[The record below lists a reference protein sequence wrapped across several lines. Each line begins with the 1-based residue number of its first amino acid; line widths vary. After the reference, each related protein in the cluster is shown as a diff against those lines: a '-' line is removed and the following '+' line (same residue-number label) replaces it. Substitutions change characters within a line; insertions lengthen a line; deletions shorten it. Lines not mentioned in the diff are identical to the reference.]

1 MLMAADEA
9 SNLPLQYGSD
19 DFGEDMSIDYE
30 TLIHLLSEDLDPLQ
44 DKPEDLSPYNASAGK
59 PASDSSNQENS
70 ELQND
75 ISHGFM
81 DVTLKNHNILD
92 DKGTEA
98 LRSSEN
104 NSCASVELHLS
115 DAEHSSIEVIPTESA
130 VNQSFDFATDV
141 TDSYSD
147 MPYWMST
154 VEQPFLVSSQYFLP
168 GDYDSSVFSGNG
180 GMAINMM
187 MHEGEFP
194 SNSLSSSTT
203 MNLYAQGATDHKS
216 VSRQSVSKDLN
227 LDGYPNV
234 KGWNQNCEGG
244 NFISSFDGNYSFHA
258 DELRIAQTS
267 MELPMSTEL
276 NSSCKELVNQ
286 VKNETM
292 DSLVE
297 SCSGPWQSMME
308 ENMFFPSGR
317 VFHSEDMVCGTSS
330 RPSIGGRYQNLYI
343 TDQYSPNDYSSS
355 LSNQPLAFIKDDRD
369 HRLTP
374 CKSDIDYP
382 LVSPESTHSNLSD
395 KTQVEDDPDI
405 CIIEDLSHPAPL
417 NRSLVVGN
425 SVIASQSC
433 SIVGGFSAYV
443 GLGSMRPKAKDMD
456 ILKVALQDLSQPKS
470 ETSPPD
476 GALDV
481 PLLRHQRIA
490 LSWMVE
496 KETSSVSC
504 AGGILADDQ
513 GLGKT
518 ISTIALIL
526 KERAPIKACSND
538 RHNELETLN
547 LDDDDDILPE
557 LDVPK
562 QEFYH
567 QVSLSKNLT
576 IGKNNLVQA
585 KGRPAAGTLVVCPT
599 SVLRQWADELHNKVS
614 SKANLSVLVYH
625 GSSRTKDPCELAKYD
640 VVLTTYSIVS
650 MEVPKQSIVDEEEDE
665 KRHTE
670 EQTILPM
677 QFSLSKKRKNFSGSD
692 KKQSKNKKAVDN
704 EMFESVARPLAKVRW
719 FRVVLDE
726 AQSIKNHKTQ
736 VARACWGLRAK
747 RRWCLSG
754 TPIQNAID
762 DLYSYFRFLKY
773 DPYAAYNS
781 FCSAIKVPINKN
793 PSKGYKKLQAIL
805 RTIMLRRTKGTLLDG
820 QPIVTLPPKHV
831 ELKKVDF
838 TEEERDFYSKLEAD
852 SRAQYEE
859 YAAAGTVKQNYVN
872 ILLMLLR
879 LRQACDHPLLVKPY
893 DSKSLWRSSVDVAK
907 KLPREKQIFLLNC
920 LEASLAICG
929 ICNDPP
935 EDAVVSECGH
945 VFCKQCILE
954 HLSGDDS
961 QCPTAG
967 CKVPLNASLLF
978 SKSSLCNSHSDQ
990 LSEDNSVVSSS
1001 YTVGDS
1007 VEPSS
1012 SVMYE
1017 SSKIKA
1023 ALEVL
1028 VSLAKPKEYSSKNS
1042 PSQLAVVG
1050 ASEKSIDAPSTE
1062 PQMEGPKCQD
1072 STNKGSCES
1081 IGIGVEKAIVFSQ
1094 WTGMLDLLEAGLK
1107 NSSIQYRRLDGTMSV
1122 LARDKAVKDF
1132 NNVPEVSVMIMSL
1145 KAASLGLNMIVACH
1159 VLLLD
1164 LWWNPTTEDQ
1174 AIDRAHRIGQTR
1186 PVTVL
1191 RLTVRDTVED
1201 RILALQQKKREMVS
1215 SAFGEDKAGGQQ
1227 TRLTVED
1234 LDYLFMM

>member
-1 MLMAADEA
+1 MLMADEA
-9 SNLPLQYGSD
+9 SNFPLQYADD
-19 DFGEDMSIDYE
+19 DFGEGMSMEYDE
-30 TLIHLLSEDLDPLQ
+30 FLHLLSEDLDPLQ
-44 DKPEDLSPYNASAGK
+44 NNPEDLSPNNASTGQ
-59 PASDSSNQENS
+59 PAFDSSNQENFQ
-70 ELQND
+70 LQND
-75 ISHGFM
+75 ISHGFT
-81 DVTLKNHNILD
+81 DITQKNHDILD
-92 DKGTEA
+92 GKGTET

-104 NSCASVELHLS
+104 NSCASVELPS
-115 DAEHSSIEVIPTESA
+115 FDAEHSSKEVFPTEST
-130 VNQSFDFATDV
+130 VNQSFDFVTDV
-141 TDSYSD
+141 TDSYST
-147 MPYWMST
+147 MPYWMSA
-154 VEQPFLVSSQYFLP
+154 VEQPFLVSSQYLFP
-168 GDYDSSVFSGNG
+168 GDYDSPLVSGNG
-180 GMAINMM
+180 DMTINM

-194 SNSLSSSTT
+194 SNSLCSSTT

-216 VSRQSVSKDLN
+216 VSRESVSKDLI

-234 KGWNQNCEGG
+234 KGWNQNFESG
-244 NFISSFDGNYSFHA
+244 NLISYPFHA
-258 DELRIAQTS
+258 DDLQIGQPS
-267 MELPMSTEL
+267 MGLPMSTEL
-276 NSSCKELVNQ
+276 NSSSKELVSQ

-308 ENMFFPSGR
+308 ENMFFPSQR
-317 VFHSEDMVCGTSS
+317 VFHSEDIVCGTSS
-330 RPSIGGRYQNLYI
+330 RPSSDGRYQNLYI
-343 TDQYSPNDYSSS
+343 ADQYSPNGHSSN
-355 LSNQPLAFIKDDRD
+355 LSNRPLVFIKDDRD
-369 HRLTP
+369 HKLTL
-374 CKSDIDYP
+374 CKSDIDHP
-382 LVSPESTHSNLSD
+382 QVSPESTHSNLSD
-395 KTQVEDDPDI
+395 KAHVEEDPDI
-405 CIIEDLSHPAPL
+405 CIIEDMSHPAPS
-417 NRSLVVGN
+417 NRSLVVGK
-425 SVIASQSC
+425 SVTSQSC
-433 SIVGGFSAYV
+433 SIVSGSSTYV
-443 GLGSMRPKAKDMD
+443 GLGSVRHKAKDID
-456 ILKVALQDLSQPKS
+456 ILRVALQDLSQPKS

-490 LSWMVE
+490 LSWMVQ
-496 KETSSVSC
+496 KETSSVPC

-526 KERAPIKACSND
+526 KERAPIRACPNV
-538 RHNELETLN
+538 RHEELETLN
-547 LDDDDDILPE
+547 LDEDDDILPE
-557 LDVPK
+557 HDGPK
-562 QEFYH
+562 QESSQH
-567 QVSLSKNLT
+567 VSPSENSTISKNT
-576 IGKNNLVQA
+576 SVQA

-650 MEVPKQSIVDEEEDE
+650 MEVPKQSVVDEEDDE
-665 KRHTE
+665 KHNTE
-670 EQTILPM
+670 EQAILPLH
-677 QFSLSKKRKNFSGSD
+677 FSSSKKRKNFSGSD
-692 KKQSKNKKAVDN
+692 KKHSKNKKGVDN
-704 EMFESVARPLAKVRW
+704 EVFESVARPLAKVRW

-773 DPYAAYNS
+773 DPYAAYKS
-781 FCSAIKVPINKN
+781 FCSAIKFPINKN

-805 RTIMLRRTKGTLLDG
+805 RTIMLRRTKATLLDG

-907 KLPREKQIFLLNC
+907 KLTQDKQIFLLNC

-954 HLSGDDS
+954 HLSSDDS

-967 CKVPLNASLLF
+967 CKVRLNASLLF

-990 LSEDNSVVSSS
+990 LGEDNSVASSCS
-1001 YTVGDS
+1001 TVGDS

-1028 VSLAKPKEYSSKNS
+1028 MSLSKPKESSSRNS
-1042 PSQLAVVG
+1042 PPQLAVVG
-1050 ASEKSIDAPSTE
+1050 ASEKSINASSTE
-1062 PQMEGPKCQD
+1062 LRPGSPECQD
-1072 STNKGSCES
+1072 STNKSSCELIK
-1081 IGIGVEKAIVFSQ
+1081 IGGEKAIVFSQ
-1094 WTGMLDLLEAGLK
+1094 WTGMLDLLEACLK

-1132 NNVPEVSVMIMSL
+1132 NNLPEVSVMIMSL

-1215 SAFGEDKAGGQQ
+1215 SAFGEDEAGGRQ

-1234 LDYLFMM
+1234 LNYLFMM